1 MNQAKA
7 DTFVETQIVEQGQL
21 EPKLVEQSKPEPLVV
36 EQSKQEPL
44 VVEPPA
50 KPVDLTTES
59 SDGG

>member
-21 EPKLVEQSKPEPLVV
+21 EPKLVEQSKQKPLV
-36 EQSKQEPL
+36 EHSKQEPL